1 MKGQKTKKKGRVMW
15 GFIYVGVFRA
25 AFSGSAV
32 VKMTV
37 DPTGG
42 KYASRWDDSVGTVY
56 TDLPYGEG
64 EANKFDL
71 YAPADKGRESYGL
84 VIYLHAGGLH
94 QRRQE
99 RRCGNAQMAVLPGL
113 RGGGHQ
119 LHSAQRGAPRG

>member
-1 MKGQKTKKKGRVMW
+1 MW

-56 TDLPYGEG
+56 TGPTARARPTSLTSTP
-64 EANKFDL
+64 
-71 YAPADKGRESYGL
+71 
-84 VIYLHAGGLH
+84 
-94 QRRQE
+94 RRTRAE
-99 RRCGNAQMAVLPGL
+99 NATAW
-113 RGGGHQ
+113 
-119 LHSAQRGAPRG
+119 